1 MNSEQKKTKRKAI
14 QKDLI
19 FLIVVLAIA
28 IILTLVFPNKRGTVI
43 TASWKFFYEM
53 ILILPA
59 VMILMGLFNVYVPKE
74 IVVKY
79 IGETAGIKA
88 IFIGLLVGSLPTGPL
103 YIAFPMASALI
114 EKGAKI
120 SCIIAFLS
128 AWACIKIPQ
137 EMIELQFLGLKFMLL
152 RLTLTIAFVI
162 IMGLLIEQ
170 IIKWSEKNQK

>member
-19 FLIVVLAIA
+19 FLIVILAIA

-43 TASWKFFYEM
+43 TASRKFFYEM

-114 EKGAKI
+114 KKGAKI

-152 RLTLTIAFVI
+152 RLTLTIVFVI
-162 IMGLLIEQ
+162 TMGLLIEQ
-170 IIKWSEKNQK
+170 IIKWSEQNQK